1 MNLYKIT
8 TSYFVTAPDNM
19 ADERLSVYFVV
30 AVSIERAI
38 AQLPNERIKRIEV
51 LRDQQDGALVI
62 IDNG

>member
-1 MNLYKIT
+1 
-8 TSYFVTAPDNM
+8 M